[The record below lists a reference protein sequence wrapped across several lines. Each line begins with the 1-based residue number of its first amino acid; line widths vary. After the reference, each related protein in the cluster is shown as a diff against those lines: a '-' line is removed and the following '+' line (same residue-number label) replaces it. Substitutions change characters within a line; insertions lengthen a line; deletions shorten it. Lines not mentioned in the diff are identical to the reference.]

1 MPVANQLREDA
12 SMKFFLDTAN
22 LEEIRQGISLGVVDG
37 VTTNPTLI
45 AKEKRPFRQHILD
58 ICNIVKDGVVNA
70 EVVSTDTAGM
80 LREAREIAAWH
91 PNIVV
96 KIPMIPDGV
105 RALTV
110 LAKEKIRVNITL
122 VFSSPQA
129 LIVAKAGSYFVSPFL
144 GRLDDIS
151 SDGLTLLREIMDIY
165 RAYNFSTQVLAAS
178 LRHPLHV
185 VAAARMGAH
194 IGTMPY
200 KVFDQL
206 FKHPLTDRGLEGF
219 LKDWEKARETL
230 GDVFKP
236 APARNPE
243 R

>member
-1 MPVANQLREDA
+1 
-12 SMKFFLDTAN
+12 MKFFLDTAN
-22 LEEIRQGISLGVVDG
+22 LDEIRQGMSFGVIDG
-37 VTTNPTLI
+37 ITTNPTLV
-45 AKEKRPFRQHILD
+45 AREKRPFREHILE

-70 EVVSTDTAGM
+70 EVVSTDTPNI

-96 KIPMIPDGV
+96 KLPTIPDGV
-105 RALTV
+105 RALSV
-110 LAKEKIRVNITL
+110 LSKEGIRVNMTL
-122 VFSSPQA
+122 VFSAPQA
-129 LIVAKAGSYFVSPFL
+129 LIVAKAGAYFVSPFL
-144 GRLDDIS
+144 GRLDDIA
-151 SDGLTLLREIMDIY
+151 SDGLALLREIMDIY
-165 RAYNFSTQVLAAS
+165 QAYDYPTQVLAAS

-200 KVFDQL
+200 KVFEQL

-230 GDVFKP
+230 GDVFETP
-236 APARNPE
+236 SARNPK